1 MGDLESV
8 RVALRVRPLVPSEI
22 NRGCQVAVEKV
33 EGQNQVV
40 VNNTDAFSF
49 NFVFDYQ
56 DTQEQVYNM
65 SVSDMLD
72 KLFGGFNA
80 TILAY
85 GQTGSGKTHTM
96 GTAFNGALDADVG
109 VIPRAMHDI
118 FERIKKLS
126 DSYDFSVKCSF
137 MELYQEQLYDLL
149 SNKSR
154 DESIVDMREDRSGII
169 MVGLTEQQVLTAQE
183 TTDCLVRGSTGRAVA
198 STAMNEASSRSH
210 AIFTVTL
217 QATKKDESRAVTT
230 SKFHLVDLAGSERS
244 KKTGATGDRFKE
256 GVKINQGLLALGN
269 VISALG
275 DGKGAGFVRYRDS
288 KLTRLLQDSLGGN
301 SVTLMIA
308 CVSPAD
314 YNVAETLSTLRYA
327 DRARKIKNKPI
338 VNQDPHAAEI
348 NRLKGIIQKLR
359 VELLTKGGTM
369 SSSLTTELEG
379 VTPPV
384 LPLMTSSMP
393 NIVASEEQNRKYKE
407 LQDKY
412 RALQQQWQ
420 MTLHDVTEHELRAH
434 IAETA
439 QETLKTKTDEMKS
452 YILEISSKCKNN
464 SMDEE
469 KLMETVMCISK
480 MVEGFDE
487 ELAKAQTE
495 LMDHKNSSSMGDS
508 VSADM
513 DGENEENEG
522 SLASSSEMHALV
534 QERTDAFT
542 NKQMEINDQLRRINR
557 ELSLKEQLQ
566 QRMAGNF
573 SKFSTLDEDMEEK
586 FKECEQKIQELENE
600 KAELL
605 DKLKHVKENAS
616 AKLAEERRKRLQAL
630 EQEINDMKRKNLQQ
644 AKLLKIREKE
654 TQKIKNLSFEIQA
667 MKESKVK
674 LIRAMR
680 AESENFRQ
688 FKMMREKE
696 LMQLRNKD
704 RKMQNEMAR
713 KEALHNKQRN
723 VLKRKCEEA
732 MAINKR
738 LKDALERQKVAQTQR
753 QKLQSAKDANA
764 ASMKIDQVIACVER
778 EIEVIISLI
787 DAERTLEQ
795 LMDDRGII
803 SSRLGELQK
812 QQPLPEPNSQAA
824 LEIAV
829 MQEEIDMRNAQI
841 SDLQQKV
848 CANDLD
854 KLIQTLAD
862 SVQSIAEARAVFKHL
877 LKSLVELRRE
887 QAQATE
893 DLRSQ
898 LHAADDRCNEAFK
911 TIKQMKLEHEEVIAE
926 YEEKITVALTPEQEQ
941 RLKLQEEQ
949 QKKIESLM
957 IELENY
963 KQIRAADMNHTP
975 LPAKKKKSSAKSTAI
990 KEEEADK
997 EEYIEEIEVT
1007 SEEEDGST
1015 SSSDPDWEQ
1024 TPLVR
1029 KKRAN
1034 SMQQRTFRIS
1044 KSMSQSDISHHMEED
1059 QQQISF
1065 ESNHSG
1071 TLGGTTKATG
1081 QGQHKRKS
1089 KGCSC
1094 RGNCCNKR
1102 CGCNSLDQKC
1112 SVNCSC
1118 TALCKNRIMPIF
1130 ENDDESS
1137 ASANVVAANDTD
1149 AAGDAAN
1156 STHIMK
1162 NGKRS
1167 STNAN
1172 SNDSVTDNENDHDD
1186 NNKNKSNTSDDTYVT
1201 TKSNLNATTAYL
1213 TPKMAR
1219 LSTFN
1224 FDTATAKK
1232 KFFND

>member
-126 DSYDFSVKCSF
+126 DTYDFSVKCSF

-495 LMDHKNSSSMGDS
+495 LLDHKNSSSMGDS

-990 KEEEADK
+990 KEEEADE

-1034 SMQQRTFRIS
+1034 IRLDFRACS
-1044 KSMSQSDISHHMEED
+1044 NEPLEFQSPCPSPTSPTTWKRINNRSPLSPIIREHLEEL
-1059 QQQISF
+1059 QKRLARVST
-1065 ESNHSG
+1065 SG
-1071 TLGGTTKATG
+1071 SPRAAHAVVTAAT
-1081 QGQHKRKS
+1081 
-1089 KGCSC
+1089 
-1094 RGNCCNKR
+1094 
-1102 CGCNSLDQKC
+1102 
-1112 SVNCSC
+1112 SVADVIRSI
-1118 TALCKNRIMPIF
+1118 R
-1130 ENDDESS
+1130 
-1137 ASANVVAANDTD
+1137 NV
-1149 AAGDAAN
+1149 
-1156 STHIMK
+1156 
-1162 NGKRS
+1162 R
-1167 STNAN
+1167 
-1172 SNDSVTDNENDHDD
+1172 
-1186 NNKNKSNTSDDTYVT
+1186 
-1201 TKSNLNATTAYL
+1201 
-1213 TPKMAR
+1213 
-1219 LSTFN
+1219 
-1224 FDTATAKK
+1224 
-1232 KFFND
+1232 